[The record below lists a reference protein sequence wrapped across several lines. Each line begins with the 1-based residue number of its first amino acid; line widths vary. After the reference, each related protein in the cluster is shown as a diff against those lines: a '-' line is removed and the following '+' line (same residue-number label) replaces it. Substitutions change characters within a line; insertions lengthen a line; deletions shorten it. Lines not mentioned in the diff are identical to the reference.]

1 MKDYIY
7 EVARIRVMENGLLS
21 KADFDQLLAAP
32 DHEAALAYMADSGW
46 GGGAGT
52 SDAEAMLKAE
62 EDAAWALMKEL
73 LGEGHELDI
82 LRLTRDYHNL
92 KAAIKDIYASSG
104 LAPERLYREGGTIPA
119 EEIRRAVEDENYGR
133 LPEAMQEAA
142 VQAQQ
147 ALSRTGDGQ
156 LCDSIIDKAALDAL
170 TAAAQSAPDPVL
182 AEYAVTLAV
191 SADIRIAIRAAA
203 AGKSAAEIIPLLAEA
218 PDLNRS
224 MLAEAAA
231 GGKASVAEYLRS
243 TPYSSLADALSRSM
257 SAFEC
262 ACDDLMIERIRP
274 QKGEAIMMGPLA
286 AYVIARETEIKSVRL
301 LLTGLQNGLPRE
313 QIRESLR
320 QCYG

>member
-7 EVARIRVMENGLLS
+7 EVARIRVMENSLLT
-21 KADFDQLLAAP
+21 KADLDQLLAAP
-32 DHEAALAYMADSGW
+32 DHEAALAYLADKGW
-46 GGGAGT
+46 GGGAGVT
-52 SDAEAMLKAE
+52 DAETMLKAE
-62 EDAAWALMKEL
+62 EDATWALMTEL
-73 LGEGHELDI
+73 LGEGRELDI

-104 LAPERLYREGGTIPA
+104 LAPERLYLEGGTVPA
-119 EEIRRAVEDENYGR
+119 EEIRQAVAEENFGR

-147 ALSRTGDGQ
+147 VLSRTGDGQ

-170 TAAAQSAPDPVL
+170 TAAAEDAPDPVL
-182 AEYAVTLAV
+182 AAYAATTVV
-191 SADIRIAIRAAA
+191 NADIRIALRAAA
-203 AGKSAAEIIPLLAEA
+203 AGKNAAEIAAQLAEA

-224 MLAEAAA
+224 ALAEAAV
-231 GGKASVAEYLRS
+231 GGKSSVAEYLKG
-243 TPYSSLADALSRSM
+243 TPYSALADSLSRSM

-262 ACDDLMIERIRP
+262 ACDDLMIDRILP
-274 QKGEAIMMGPLA
+274 QKSEALSLGPLA